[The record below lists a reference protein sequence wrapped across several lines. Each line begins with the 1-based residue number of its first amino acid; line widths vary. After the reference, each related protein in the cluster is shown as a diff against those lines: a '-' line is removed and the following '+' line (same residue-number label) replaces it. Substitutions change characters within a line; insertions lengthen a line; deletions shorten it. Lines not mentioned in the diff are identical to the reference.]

1 MLAIFVPT
9 TFFGHLSPAL
19 AQEATDTSSTT
30 DTQGTTGTADAN
42 TTDETTSI
50 KVITEA
56 GNYETTKLADDV
68 TIKGTNGNINDLGG
82 QATVQFYNPNIGPNT
97 ETPFPINRITNEATI
112 DNSWGSKDGQ
122 SGKFGGAI
130 KLTNV
135 DGTFT
140 NNGKLIYENKNADGD
155 NGGKSAAFTLT
166 TDSENCGGLVP
177 KGCKDNDYNV
187 KLINNGTIK
196 GTNNLNAIRAAK
208 SYSNDTAVF
217 KLANY
222 GVVDGNIS
230 ITTDINS
237 AILNVYDGSV
247 FQNGIISAGTSI
259 FDRNINFIDYGSQQ
273 SKRTDF
279 SSNITG
285 SWNVFVGE
293 GADVVL
299 SGENS
304 YRGSTLVEGGTLTI
318 IKPKALSSSTDIT
331 IKKSKNRKGVLD
343 LKGNNIKTKKK
354 ITLNS
359 GDISGTPLQII
370 EGSAL
375 IKNGSIEG
383 TITSLGGVLE
393 NISSAD
399 MNVESGRTF
408 IRNMMSG
415 ASLGNV
421 VVTGGQLWAQD
432 DANLSA
438 SNRITDLTLETTNE
452 PPNLNFNASG
462 GLQGSVEDGLVLGLG
477 TNKGS
482 ALTVSGTFTYNS
494 GNIFLYAPSS
504 INPSS
509 YEGDWK
515 VFDFKKG
522 DLTPEKYQEM
532 FSNTYMMVED
542 SEGNIGYYQF
552 NSDGSVN
559 PINGTSQ
566 LLRSVAL
573 EEGSMIL
580 AVGKVDLDDNQ
591 QNNNDNSGESV
602 EEEIEDEIIDEIITG
617 DDNLDTN
624 ENQDGDS
631 TGDGGGTIDFGKGL
645 LEDIVINKGVWTKR
659 ELVEIVKR
667 GLLPRNIDGAGES
680 LANFNNLLTDTIF
693 ERTPMRQFKEVDV
706 AVVQPTVEL
715 EVEPSIEPSQEPVRG
730 LWSKSSEIDD
740 QKADAY
746 LDQTTKPMVIADAHT
761 AAEHQNETIITI
773 NGITYEEK
781 KSLTAEYADR
791 DGVRGWFR
799 GFGGRSGDYNGES
812 DTLFNR
818 YSISG
823 GGGVLGA
830 DVSISES
837 FQLGAYA
844 NYGNISLTQRN
855 GIEGLGGGWN
865 ADGWG
870 GGITADYS
878 TNNFYVQGMLGATGF
893 SGQQRRNIKEYGSL
907 FDAQTA
913 KGEKSATSMLGALR
927 IGAPM
932 QSGNTYIEPQFT
944 ASWTGNNE
952 NSFSESTDNS
962 ALGLS
967 YKQRNTNYLQTALGV
982 KFAWPIDT
990 GTTGLMTPSI
1000 RVGWLADW
1008 NMGNESQT
1016 IGLDFTDKTY
1026 SISSN
1031 QENQNGALI
1040 EAGLDYSVAQIQSTS
1055 VKAYLRGGAEVWGGN
1070 RGTNW
1075 RASGGMTFQ
1084 F

>member
-1 MLAIFVPT
+1 M
-9 TFFGHLSPAL
+9 
-19 AQEATDTSSTT
+19 
-30 DTQGTTGTADAN
+30 
-42 TTDETTSI
+42 TTS
-50 KVITEA
+50 
-56 GNYETTKLADDV
+56 N
-68 TIKGTNGNINDLGG
+68 
-82 QATVQFYNPNIGPNT
+82 
-97 ETPFPINRITNEATI
+97 
-112 DNSWGSKDGQ
+112 
-122 SGKFGGAI
+122 
-130 KLTNV
+130 
-135 DGTFT
+135 
-140 NNGKLIYENKNADGD
+140 
-155 NGGKSAAFTLT
+155 
-166 TDSENCGGLVP
+166 
-177 KGCKDNDYNV
+177 
-187 KLINNGTIK
+187 
-196 GTNNLNAIRAAK
+196 
-208 SYSNDTAVF
+208 
-217 KLANY
+217 
-222 GVVDGNIS
+222 
-230 ITTDINS
+230 
-237 AILNVYDGSV
+237 
-247 FQNGIISAGTSI
+247 
-259 FDRNINFIDYGSQQ
+259 
-273 SKRTDF
+273 
-279 SSNITG
+279 SNI
-285 SWNVFVGE
+285 
-293 GADVVL
+293 D
-299 SGENS
+299 
-304 YRGSTLVEGGTLTI
+304 
-318 IKPKALSSSTDIT
+318 
-331 IKKSKNRKGVLD
+331 
-343 LKGNNIKTKKK
+343 
-354 ITLNS
+354 
-359 GDISGTPLQII
+359 
-370 EGSAL
+370 
-375 IKNGSIEG
+375 
-383 TITSLGGVLE
+383 
-393 NISSAD
+393 
-399 MNVESGRTF
+399 
-408 IRNMMSG
+408 
-415 ASLGNV
+415 
-421 VVTGGQLWAQD
+421 
-432 DANLSA
+432 
-438 SNRITDLTLETTNE
+438 TN
-452 PPNLNFNASG
+452 
-462 GLQGSVEDGLVLGLG
+462 
-477 TNKGS
+477 
-482 ALTVSGTFTYNS
+482 
-494 GNIFLYAPSS
+494 
-504 INPSS
+504 
-509 YEGDWK
+509 
-515 VFDFKKG
+515 
-522 DLTPEKYQEM
+522 
-532 FSNTYMMVED
+532 
-542 SEGNIGYYQF
+542 
-552 NSDGSVN
+552 
-559 PINGTSQ
+559 
-566 LLRSVAL
+566 
-573 EEGSMIL
+573 
-580 AVGKVDLDDNQ
+580 DNQ
-591 QNNNDNSGESV
+591 G
-602 EEEIEDEIIDEIITG
+602 
-617 DDNLDTN
+617 
-624 ENQDGDS
+624 GDS
-631 TGDGGGTIDFGKGL
+631 TGDGGGTVDFEEGL
-645 LEDIVINKGVWTKR
+645 LEDTVIKKGIWTKR
-659 ELVEIVKR
+659 DLVEIVKR
-667 GLLPRNIDGAGES
+667 GLLPRNIDGAGQS

-706 AVVQPTVEL
+706 AVVQPTAEL

-746 LDQTTKPMVIADAHT
+746 LDQTTKPMVLADAHT
-761 AAEHQNETIITI
+761 AAEHQDETIITI
-773 NGITYEEK
+773 NGITYEEN

-878 TNNFYVQGMLGATGF
+878 TNNFYVQGLLGATGF

-1026 SISSN
+1026 SVSSN

-1040 EAGLDYSVAQIQSTS
+1040 EAGLDYSVAQIQSTT

>member
-1 MLAIFVPT
+1 
-9 TFFGHLSPAL
+9 
-19 AQEATDTSSTT
+19 
-30 DTQGTTGTADAN
+30 
-42 TTDETTSI
+42 
-50 KVITEA
+50 
-56 GNYETTKLADDV
+56 
-68 TIKGTNGNINDLGG
+68 
-82 QATVQFYNPNIGPNT
+82 
-97 ETPFPINRITNEATI
+97 
-112 DNSWGSKDGQ
+112 
-122 SGKFGGAI
+122 
-130 KLTNV
+130 
-135 DGTFT
+135 
-140 NNGKLIYENKNADGD
+140 
-155 NGGKSAAFTLT
+155 
-166 TDSENCGGLVP
+166 
-177 KGCKDNDYNV
+177 
-187 KLINNGTIK
+187 
-196 GTNNLNAIRAAK
+196 
-208 SYSNDTAVF
+208 
-217 KLANY
+217 
-222 GVVDGNIS
+222 
-230 ITTDINS
+230 
-237 AILNVYDGSV
+237 
-247 FQNGIISAGTSI
+247 
-259 FDRNINFIDYGSQQ
+259 
-273 SKRTDF
+273 
-279 SSNITG
+279 
-285 SWNVFVGE
+285 
-293 GADVVL
+293 
-299 SGENS
+299 
-304 YRGSTLVEGGTLTI
+304 
-318 IKPKALSSSTDIT
+318 
-331 IKKSKNRKGVLD
+331 
-343 LKGNNIKTKKK
+343 
-354 ITLNS
+354 
-359 GDISGTPLQII
+359 
-370 EGSAL
+370 
-375 IKNGSIEG
+375 
-383 TITSLGGVLE
+383 
-393 NISSAD
+393 
-399 MNVESGRTF
+399 
-408 IRNMMSG
+408 
-415 ASLGNV
+415 
-421 VVTGGQLWAQD
+421 
-432 DANLSA
+432 
-438 SNRITDLTLETTNE
+438 
-452 PPNLNFNASG
+452 
-462 GLQGSVEDGLVLGLG
+462 
-477 TNKGS
+477 
-482 ALTVSGTFTYNS
+482 
-494 GNIFLYAPSS
+494 
-504 INPSS
+504 
-509 YEGDWK
+509 
-515 VFDFKKG
+515 
-522 DLTPEKYQEM
+522 M
-532 FSNTYMMVED
+532 FSNTYLMVED
-542 SEGNIGYYQF
+542 AEGNIGYYQF
-552 NSDGSVN
+552 NEDGAINPVN
-559 PINGTSQ
+559 NTTQ
-566 LLRSVAL
+566 LLRPISV
-573 EEGSMIL
+573 EKGSL
-580 AVGKVDLDDNQ
+580 VLKVGEVDLGDNQ
-591 QNNNDNSGESV
+591 QNNDGNSGDGNTLGSNNSGGESL
-602 EEEIEDEIIDEIITG
+602 EEEIEDEIVDEILTG
-617 DDNLDTN
+617 NDNLATE

-631 TGDGGGTIDFGKGL
+631 TADGGGTIDFEDNL
-645 LEDIVINKGVWTKR
+645 LEDIVIENGLWTKR
-659 ELVEIVKR
+659 DLVEIVKR
-667 GLLPRNIDGAGES
+667 GLLPRNIDGAGQS

-706 AVVQPTVEL
+706 AVVQPTAEL

-761 AAEHQNETIITI
+761 AAEHQDETIITI
-773 NGITYEEK
+773 NGITYEEN
-781 KSLTAEYADR
+781 KSLTTEYADR

-878 TNNFYVQGMLGATGF
+878 TNNFYVQGLLGATGF

-1040 EAGLDYSVAQIQSTS
+1040 EAGLDYSVAQVQSTT